1 MMEAGAALV
10 GALIDA
16 GVDTAFTVPGES
28 FLAVLEALR
37 LNRNRVRLVSVR
49 QEGGGTLAAN
59 AYGAMR
65 GVPAAVFV
73 SRGPGATNASI
84 GLHTAHQDSVP
95 MVLFLGQVRS
105 HMKGREAFQE
115 IDPHSAFASMSKAVL
130 EPKDASEMARMARMA
145 VEISVAGR
153 PGPVVV
159 VMPRDFGEVDVAPA
173 PEQGVVQRAEV
184 TADAASL
191 VALAKALN
199 AAERPLILAGELAR
213 QPLAREALRAFVEA
227 SEAPLICGYR
237 CQDVLDNTHEA
248 YAGHLEINPV
258 AYQDKLVAD
267 ADFICVVGSR
277 LDGIT
282 SREEG
287 LIPTDR
293 AWAHIHPDPA
303 VLARFGASH
312 QVLADV
318 APTLATVTAALTEAS
333 DARRAWRDAAHGS
346 FMTFSKVGSYPVHG
360 EVDPS
365 VVAAEAREL
374 LPDNAVVVTDAGSS
388 ARWIHRFFHFRD
400 AMTQGGTACGA
411 MGAGV
416 PGAIGAALATND
428 GRPIVAF
435 AGDGSFLMSGQEMST
450 AVRERLAIKVV
461 VCDNNVHGSILKG
474 QVDKYGEDHA
484 FGTIMD
490 SPDFAKLAEGYGAA
504 AWTVKSTAQW
514 RPAFA
519 AALAHDGPALVHV
532 FMDPRDIAPYGGE
545 KDAV

>member
-1 MMEAGAALV
+1 MEAGAALV

-59 AYGAMR
+59 AYGAIR

-73 SRGPGATNASI
+73 SRGPGATNAAI

-95 MVLFLGQVRS
+95 MVLFIGQVRS

-115 IDPHSAFASMSKAVL
+115 IDPHSAFASMTKAVL
-130 EPKDASEMARMARMA
+130 EPESADEMAKMARMA
-145 VEISVAGR
+145 VEISVSGR

-159 VMPRDFGEVDVAPA
+159 VMPRDFGEIDVAPA
-173 PEQGVVQRAEV
+173 PEKGVIERADV
-184 TADAASL
+184 TADTGVL
-191 VALAKALN
+191 EDVAKAMN
-199 AAERPLILAGELAR
+199 AADRPVILAGELAR
-213 QPLAREALRAFVEA
+213 RPAARDALRAFAEA
-227 SEAPLICGYR
+227 SGAPVICGYR
-237 CQDVLDNTHEA
+237 CQDVMDNAHA
-248 YAGHLEINPV
+248 GYAGHLEINPV
-258 AYQDKLVAD
+258 AYQDKLVGD
-267 ADFICVVGSR
+267 ADFICVIGSR

-287 LIPTDR
+287 MITRDR
-293 AWAHIHPDPA
+293 NWAHIHPDPA
-303 VLARFGASH
+303 VLARFSASQ
-312 QVLADV
+312 QVLGDV
-318 APTLATVTAALTEAS
+318 EPTLSSLTASLTSPTAARL
-333 DARRAWRDAAHGS
+333 AWRDAAHDA
-346 FMTFSKVGSYPVHG
+346 FMAFSEPGSYPSHG
-360 EVDPS
+360 EVDLA
-365 VVAAEAREL
+365 VVAAETRQM
-374 LPDNAVVVTDAGSS
+374 LPDNAVVLTDAGSS
-388 ARWIHRFFHFRD
+388 ARWIHRFFRFRE
-400 AMTQGGTACGA
+400 ALTQGGTACGA

-435 AGDGSFLMSGQEMST
+435 AGDGSFLMSGQELST
-450 AVRERLAIKVV
+450 AARERLPIKVV

-474 QVDKYGEDHA
+474 QLDKYGQDHA
-484 FGTIMD
+484 FGTVMD
-490 SPDFAKLAEGYGAA
+490 SPDFGKLAEGYGAA
-504 AWTVKSTAQW
+504 AWTVKSTAEW

-519 AALAHDGPALVHV
+519 AALAHEGPALIHVHT
-532 FMDPRDIAPYGGE
+532 DPRDIAPYGGE

>member
-1 MMEAGAALV
+1 MEAGAALV

-59 AYGAMR
+59 AFGAIR

-84 GLHTAHQDSVP
+84 GLHTAYQDSVP
-95 MVLFLGQVRS
+95 MVLFMGQVRS
-105 HMKGREAFQE
+105 HMRGREAFQE
-115 IDPHSAFASMSKAVL
+115 IDPHSAFASMTKAVL
-130 EPKDASEMARMARMA
+130 EPESADDMAKVARLA
-145 VEISVAGR
+145 VEISVSGR

-159 VMPRDFGEVDVAPA
+159 VMPRDFGEIDVAPA
-173 PEQGVVQRAEV
+173 AEQGAFQRPDV
-184 TADAASL
+184 TAEAA
-191 VALAKALN
+191 ALDQLANSLN

-213 QPLAREALRAFVEA
+213 QPRARDALRGFVEA
-227 SEAPLICGYR
+227 LGAPLICGYR
-237 CQDVLDNTHEA
+237 CQDVLDNLHVG

-287 LIPTDR
+287 LIPADR

-303 VLARFGASH
+303 VLARFRANH
-312 QVLADV
+312 QIPGDIAPCLAGV
-318 APTLATVTAALTEAS
+318 TKSLTSPSVSRLA
-333 DARRAWRDAAHGS
+333 RRDAAHAK
-346 FMTFSKVGSYPVHG
+346 FMGFSKAGSYPSHG
-360 EVDPS
+360 EVDLS
-365 VVAAEAREL
+365 VVAAETREM
-374 LPDNAVVVTDAGSS
+374 LPENAVVLTDAGSS

-400 AMTQGGTACGA
+400 AMTQGGSACGA

-416 PGAIGAALATND
+416 PGALGAALATND

-435 AGDGSFLMSGQEMST
+435 AGDGSFLMSGQELST
-450 AVRERLAIKVV
+450 AARERLPVKVV

-474 QVDKYGEDHA
+474 QLDKYGQDHA

-490 SPDFAKLAEGYGAA
+490 SPDFAKLAESYGAA
-504 AWTVKSTAQW
+504 AWTVKRTAEW

-519 AALAHDGPALVHV
+519 AALAHDGPALIHL
-532 FMDPRDIAPYGGE
+532 FMDPRDIAPYGAE

>member
-1 MMEAGAALV
+1 MEAGAALV

-59 AYGAMR
+59 AYGAIR

-84 GLHTAHQDSVP
+84 GLHTAYQDSVP
-95 MVLFLGQVRS
+95 MVMFMGQVRS

-115 IDPHSAFASMSKAVL
+115 IDPHSAFASMTKAVL
-130 EPKDASEMARMARMA
+130 EPSSADEMARIARLA
-145 VEISVAGR
+145 VEISVSGR

-173 PEQGVVQRAEV
+173 PEQGVVERAEV
-184 TADAASL
+184 TADPA
-191 VALAKALN
+191 ALAALTKALN
-199 AAERPLILAGELAR
+199 MAERPLILAGELAR
-213 QPLAREALRAFVEA
+213 QPRARDALLGFVEA
-227 SEAPLICGYR
+227 LGAPLICGYR
-237 CQDVLDNTHEA
+237 CQDVLDNTHA
-248 YAGHLEINPV
+248 GYAGHLEINPV
-258 AYQDKLVAD
+258 AYQDQLVAD

-287 LIPTDR
+287 LIPADHD
-293 AWAHIHPDPA
+293 WAHIHPDPA
-303 VLARFGASH
+303 VLARFEASH
-312 QVLADV
+312 PVLGDIAPSLADIIASLTSPS
-318 APTLATVTAALTEAS
+318 APRL
-333 DARRAWRDAAHGS
+333 AWRDAAHEA
-346 FMTFSKVGSYPVHG
+346 FMGFSKVGSYPVHG
-360 EVDPS
+360 EVDMS
-365 VVAAEAREL
+365 VVAAETREM
-374 LPDNAVVVTDAGSS
+374 LPDNAVVLTDAGSS
-388 ARWIHRFFHFRD
+388 ARWIHRFFHFRG
-400 AMTQGGTACGA
+400 AVTQGGSACGA

-435 AGDGSFLMSGQEMST
+435 AGDGSFLMSGQELST
-450 AVRERLAIKVV
+450 AARERLPVKIV

-474 QVDKYGEDHA
+474 QLDKYGQDHA
-484 FGTIMD
+484 FGTVMD

-504 AWTVKSTAQW
+504 AWTVKTTAEW
-514 RPAFA
+514 RGAFT
-519 AALAHDGPALVHV
+519 AALAHDGPALIHL
-532 FMDPRDIAPYGGE
+532 FMDPRDIAPYGAE

>member
-1 MMEAGAALV
+1 MEAGAALV

-28 FLAVLEALR
+28 FLPVLEALR

-59 AYGAMR
+59 AYGVIR
-65 GVPAAVFV
+65 GFPAAVFV

-84 GLHTAHQDSVP
+84 GLHTAYQDSVP
-95 MVLFLGQVRS
+95 MVLFIGQVRS

-130 EPKDASEMARMARMA
+130 EPRDAGEMAKLARMA
-145 VEISVAGR
+145 VEIAVSGR

-159 VMPRDFGEVDVAPA
+159 VMPRDFGEVEVPAPA
-173 PEQGVVQRAEV
+173 EKGPVHRAEISAEKAATDDLA
-184 TADAASL
+184 TAM
-191 VALAKALN
+191 N
-199 AAERPLILAGELAR
+199 AAKRPLILAGELAR
-213 QPLAREALRAFVEA
+213 QPGAREALQAFVEA
-227 SEAPLICGYR
+227 SGAPLLCGYR
-237 CQDVLDNTHEA
+237 CQDVLDNLLPG

-258 AYQDKLVAD
+258 AYQDRLVAE

-287 LIPTDR
+287 MIKGDR
-293 AWAHIHPDPA
+293 DWAHLHPDPA
-303 VLARFGASH
+303 VLARFGAPRRV
-312 QVLADV
+312 QADV
-318 APTLATVTAALTEAS
+318 APALGAVTGRLSEPS
-333 DARRAWRDAAHGS
+333 GDRLAWRDAAHAE
-346 FMTFSKVGSYPVHG
+346 FMAFSAVGSYPAFG
-360 EVDPS
+360 EVDPA
-365 VVAAEAREL
+365 VVAAETRAM
-374 LPDNAVVVTDAGSS
+374 LPDNAVVLTDAGSS
-388 ARWIHRFFHFRD
+388 ARWVHRFFHFRE
-400 AMTQGGTACGA
+400 ALTQGGSACGA

-435 AGDGSFLMSGQEMST
+435 AGDGSFLMSGQELST
-450 AVRERLAIKVV
+450 AARERLPIKIV

-474 QVDKYGEDHA
+474 QLDKYGDDHA
-484 FGTIMD
+484 FGTVMD

-504 AWTVKSTAQW
+504 AWTVRSTKEW
-514 RPAFA
+514 RPSFA
-519 AALAHDGPALVHV
+519 AALAHDGPALIHV
-532 FMDPRDIAPYGGE
+532 FTDPRDIAPYGAE

>member
-59 AYGAMR
+59 AYGAIR
-65 GVPAAVFV
+65 GAPAAVFV

-95 MVLFLGQVRS
+95 MVLFIGQVRS
-105 HMKGREAFQE
+105 RMRGREAFQE

-130 EPKDASEMARMARMA
+130 EPKDAAEMAKMARMA
-145 VEISVAGR
+145 VEISVSGR

-173 PEQGVVQRAEV
+173 PEEGIVQRMDV
-184 TADAASL
+184 TAEAA
-191 VALAKALN
+191 ALEDLAQALN

-213 QPLAREALRAFVEA
+213 QPAARDALRGFVEA
-227 SEAPLICGYR
+227 SGAPMICGYR
-237 CQDVLDNTHEA
+237 CQDVLNNTHA
-248 YAGHLEINPV
+248 GYAGHLEINPV
-258 AYQDKLVAD
+258 VYQDKLVQES
-267 ADFICVVGSR
+267 DFICVVGSR

-287 LIPTDR
+287 MIAADR
-293 AWAHIHPDPA
+293 DWAHIHPDPA

-312 QVLADV
+312 RVLADI
-318 APTLATVTAALTEAS
+318 APTLAVVTDALDRPSTS
-333 DARRAWRDAAHGS
+333 RLAWRDAAHDA
-346 FMTFSKVGSYPVHG
+346 FIAFSKVGSYPVHG
-360 EVDPS
+360 EVDVS
-365 VVAAEAREL
+365 VVAAQAREM

-388 ARWIHRFFHFRD
+388 ARWIHRFFHYRD
-400 AMTQGGTACGA
+400 ALTQGGTACGA

-428 GRPIVAF
+428 GRPIVVF
-435 AGDGSFLMSGQEMST
+435 AGDGSFLMSGQELST
-450 AVRERLAIKVV
+450 AARERLPIKVV

-474 QVDKYGEDHA
+474 QHDKYGQDHA

-490 SPDFAKLAEGYGAA
+490 SPDFSKLAEGYGAA
-504 AWTVKSTAQW
+504 AWSVKATAEW

-519 AALAHDGPALVHV
+519 AALAHDGPALIHLH
-532 FMDPRDIAPYGGE
+532 MDPRDIAPYGGE